1 MNTLKFAYQFTMS
14 FYPLILII
22 LAILFNYLTIIQF
35 ILGYLAYCIYVQ
47 FTTKTELRYTK
58 TKLNEQILSKCPEL
72 SKPCFKPYFLLPL
85 SVQQML
91 IVAFMKVK
99 NVNKLKFTKE
109 KVNSYG
115 VNIYWAS
122 IEGEP
127 HPTPDQPIL
136 FLMPGMTGGIY
147 DPYVQNLTMEGLKN
161 GYNVCV
167 YQFRLISKE
176 CMLPENGV
184 FSLHE
189 DIDNA
194 LDKIRQKYR
203 GKIYAVGGSYGANN
217 LIYYLGEKNSKNKKI
232 EAAVSISNPYDMLIC
247 ERMAEG
253 TIFETLVT
261 YLEKKNFKNIRKNF
275 EKCKG
280 IDINCDFIANCD
292 EMKAYDEEFTR
303 KVLGYKSADD
313 YYRNISAYNKIGDVN
328 IPVLYVSSRDDGMTS
343 SKAIPFDDIRLN
355 INSMLLLTDTG
366 AHMCFISNEKM
377 TEICQWVTK
386 PVYEFLNANRD
397 LNEKKL

>member
-1 MNTLKFAYQFTMS
+1 MNTVKFIYQFAMS
-14 FYPLILII
+14 FWPLIAII
-22 LAILFNYLTIIQF
+22 LAILFNYITLTQF
-35 ILGYLAYCIYVQ
+35 IIGYIAYCIYVQ
-47 FTTKTELRYTK
+47 CTTRTELLYTK
-58 TKLNEQILSKCPEL
+58 TKFNEKLLSFCPEL
-72 SKPCFKPYFLLPL
+72 SKPCFKPYFLLPF

-99 NVNKLKFTKE
+99 NSNKLRFTKE
-109 KVNSYG
+109 KVNKYG
-115 VNIYWAS
+115 VNIYWAYL
-122 IEGEP
+122 EGEKKP
-127 HPTPDQPIL
+127 SADQPVL
-136 FLMPGMTGGIY
+136 FFMPGMTGNIE
-147 DPYVQNLTMEGLKN
+147 DPYVINIVMEGLKN

-167 YQFRLISKE
+167 YQFRLISPE
-176 CMLPENGV
+176 CTLPEGGV

-194 LDKIRQKYR
+194 LDLIRAKTS
-203 GKIYAVGGSYGANN
+203 GKIYAIGGSYGANN
-217 LIYYLGEKNSKNKKI
+217 LVYYLGQNNKINKKI

-261 YLEKKNFKNIRKNF
+261 FLEKNNFKNIRKNV

-280 IDINCDFIANCD
+280 IDINTEFIANCD
-292 EMKAYDEEFTR
+292 IMKAYDEEFTR

-328 IPVLYVSSRDDGMTS
+328 IPILYISSRDDGMTS
-343 SKAIPFDDIRLN
+343 CCAIPFDDIRLN
-355 INSMLLLTDTG
+355 DKSLLLVTDRG

-377 TEICQWVTK
+377 TEIRQWVIK
-386 PVYEFLNANRD
+386 PVFEFLNANRD
-397 LNEKKL
+397 MKATI